1 MRAGLPVQG
10 RVPERTGVDAVH
22 GLAQVQAEVLRRAA
36 ATAVERD
43 RRDRARHQRDADA
56 GPEAVRGGQD
66 GILAGERHRAPRL
79 RHAEA
84 NLGQQAVERGQGI
97 ESGAVAPRQ
106 RAGLGGLRAHA
117 GRSPAGAADVAGTP
131 RRNSRAATTDP
142 AANIPAAHQNAVV

>member
-1 MRAGLPVQG
+1 M
-10 RVPERTGVDAVH
+10 D

-36 ATAVERD
+36 ATAVKRD
-43 RRDRARHQRDADA
+43 RRDRTRHQRDADA
-56 GPEAVRGGQD
+56 RPEAVRGGQD

-106 RAGLGGLRAHA
+106 RAGPGGLRAHA
-117 GRSPAGAADVAGTP
+117 GRSPADAAAAAGAAGAAGAP
-131 RRNSRAATTDP
+131 RRNSKAATTDP